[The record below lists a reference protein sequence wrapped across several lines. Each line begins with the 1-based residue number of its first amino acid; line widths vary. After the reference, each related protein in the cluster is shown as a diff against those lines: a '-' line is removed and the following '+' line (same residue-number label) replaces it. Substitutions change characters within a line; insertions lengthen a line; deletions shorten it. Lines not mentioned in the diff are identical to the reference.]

1 MARRQV
7 RPSFDVGAPTDSPF
21 AVGGASDETP
31 FATGGAAESP
41 FSVSGMS
48 PEVEA
53 RQRQAAAESAL
64 AQTEKE
70 AYEERRAEADEEIA
84 VGVWGDTTIGSNT
97 GLAAGG
103 WVGALIGLILS
114 AATSGVAQEAQHG
127 KKKVR
132 QDVEEAVAASGAEV
146 TAEEAKAET
155 LAAEQLAQAQPT
167 GTASAIMGM
176 RPLMAKAE
184 PVPLPS
190 RRRVPKFTV

>member
-1 MARRQV
+1 MARRQI

-31 FATGGAAESP
+31 FAAGGAAESP
-41 FSVSGMS
+41 FSVIGMS
-48 PEVEA
+48 PEVA
-53 RQRQAAAESAL
+53 AQQRQAAAESAL

-70 AYEERRAEADEEIA
+70 AHEERRAEADEEIA
-84 VGVWGDTTIGSNT
+84 VGIWGDTTIGSKA
-97 GLAAGG
+97 GLMACGWPCALAGL
-103 WVGALIGLILS
+103 VIS

-132 QDVEEAVAASGAEV
+132 QDVEKVVAASGAEV
-146 TAEEAKAET
+146 TAEEAKADT

-176 RPLMAKAE
+176 RPLMAKEE
-184 PVPLPS
+184 PVPPSS